1 MIYAYSG
8 KVFGHKKGLRTSIRY
23 NMTLE
28 VTKSMLR
35 GTQLPIQFKDG
46 ICTLRGCQSLLGW
59 LISKIYLC
67 YFYLISQGR
76 P

>member
-35 GTQLPIQFKDG
+35 GTQLPIQFKD
-46 ICTLRGCQSLLGW
+46 
-59 LISKIYLC
+59 
-67 YFYLISQGR
+67 
-76 P
+76 